1 MPLTAAERAVNVK
14 IENEGLHRRRD
25 DVLSIMRD
33 SHAEKLLRVA
43 PDLDRALNFPDAIRW
58 ELKEQGELT
67 DAEIESELVEQQVYY
82 QWKVDRLTEV
92 VSLIDSEVEFR
103 GAGKVS
109 RSPVQ

>member
-33 SHAEKLLRVA
+33 RHAEKLLRVA

-58 ELKEQGELT
+58 ELKEQGDLT
-67 DAEIESELVEQQVYY
+67 DAEIEGELAEQQTYY
-82 QWKVDRLTEV
+82 QWKHDRLTEV

-109 RSPVQ
+109 RSPVE